1 MKNEVQRPHPIGLAP
16 LTCLE
21 LSPLELVRT
30 AQTNGYDFVGIRLIP
45 GTEQE
50 ARHDMH
56 VGSPMLRE
64 VCAVLR
70 DTGLPVLDVEVFRL
84 LPETDV
90 AAFEPVL
97 AAAQALGA
105 REALVAGQDP
115 DAGRLATHFARFSE
129 LAARYGVTANLE
141 PMPWA
146 AVRTLAD
153 AAHILARAGCA
164 NAGILLDTLHFDR
177 VGGVPGD
184 IAAADP
190 QRFRY
195 AQLCDAPA
203 ERPTDLETLLLQ
215 ARCERRMPGDGALD
229 LRPVVAALPPALPIS
244 LEIPMRDWARSA
256 DAQTRTRI
264 MLDTTRRWLSASG

>member
-1 MKNEVQRPHPIGLAP
+1 MQHATLSRPIGLAP

-21 LSPLELVRT
+21 LTPLELVRT
-30 AQTNGYDFVGIRLIP
+30 AHSSGYDFVGIRLIP
-45 GTEQE
+45 GTDQE
-50 ARHDMH
+50 ACHDMRI
-56 VGSPMLRE
+56 GSPMLRE

-70 DTGLPVLDVEVFRL
+70 DTGLPVLDVEIFRL

-115 DAGRLATHFARFSE
+115 DAERLAARLARFSA
-129 LAARYGVTANLE
+129 LAAAYGVTANLE

-146 AVRTLAD
+146 AVKTLAD
-153 AAHILARAGCA
+153 AARTIERAGCA
-164 NAGILLDTLHFDR
+164 AAGILLDTLHFDR

-184 IAAADP
+184 IAAIDP
-190 QRFRY
+190 QRLRY

-203 ERPTDLETLLLQ
+203 ERPTDLETLFFQ
-215 ARCERRMPGDGALD
+215 ARCERRMPGDGALA
-229 LRPVVAALPPALPIS
+229 LRPVVDALPPMLPLS
-244 LEIPMRDWARSA
+244 LEIPMREWARSA
-256 DAQTRTRI
+256 DAPTRTRT
-264 MLDTTRRWLSASG
+264 MLETTRRWLSAPG

>member
-1 MKNEVQRPHPIGLAP
+1 MQHVKLPRLIGLAP

-21 LSPLELVRT
+21 LTPLELVRT
-30 AQTNGYDFVGIRLIP
+30 AQSSGYDFVGIRLIP

-50 ARHDMH
+50 PRHDMR
-56 VGSPMLRE
+56 VGAPMLRE

-70 DTGLPVLDVEVFRL
+70 DTGLPVLDVEIFRL

-90 AAFEPVL
+90 TAFEPVL
-97 AAAQALGA
+97 AVAQALGA

-115 DAGRLATHFARFSE
+115 DAERLAARFARFSE

-146 AVRTLAD
+146 AVKTVAD
-153 AAHILARAGCA
+153 AARTITRAGCA
-164 NAGILLDTLHFDR
+164 SAGILLDTLHFDR
-177 VGGVPGD
+177 VAGVPGD
-184 IAAADP
+184 IAAIDP

-203 ERPTDLETLLLQ
+203 ERPTDLETLLFQ

-229 LRPVVAALPPALPIS
+229 LRSVIDALPPALPIS

-264 MLDTTRRWLSASG
+264 MLDTTRRWLSAPG